1 LLLVCIL
8 LRLAGFKLDVKFQFD
23 INSRGSR
30 TFSNKLRA
38 EPTIE
43 SRRTTESWSF
53 HYMDYAFGYPHSY
66 THNPIAWL
74 VSLAYNRSHWLQ
86 RSSDSAV
93 LGSHLRYFR
102 ITSALLVSINF
113 IIPALPEIEKPG
125 TRLTAHGVE
134 LSWTAPK
141 NSLNE
146 TILYNVTCFICSQRI
161 CNISCQ
167 NETYNPG
174 SNNLRQTRVIVSNL
188 IAGEKYVF
196 IVHVSVKDAVP
207 EGEWSYKTVHV
218 QVISGKELH
227 VLFGNILYSSP
238 FYSTP
243 NLRSIS
249 VLILYFRYNY
259 VSN

>member
-1 LLLVCIL
+1 M
-8 LRLAGFKLDVKFQFD
+8 
-23 INSRGSR
+23 
-30 TFSNKLRA
+30 
-38 EPTIE
+38 PTI
-43 SRRTTESWSF
+43 
-53 HYMDYAFGYPHSY
+53 GL
-66 THNPIAWL
+66 IA
-74 VSLAYNRSHWLQ
+74 Y

-93 LGSHLRYFR
+93 LGSHLRDL
-102 ITSALLVSINF
+102 IAISINF
-113 IIPALPEIEKPG
+113 IIPALPEIGEIPG
-125 TRLTAHGVE
+125 KRLIAHGVE

-174 SNNLRQTRVIVSNL
+174 SNNLWQTRVIVSNL

-207 EGEWSYKTVHV
+207 EGEWRYMETGRV

-227 VLFGNILYSSP
+227 VLFGNILFSSP

-249 VLILYFRYNY
+249 VLILYFRHNY